1 MTLTVDERVKTLHAI
16 APDFTE
22 QKSLKE
28 IAALFGCSPS
38 AFDGGAYYENTLKT
52 ERAKVRASKALKRAK
67 GLEPFQAEDDRANRE
82 MREHGN
88 VYEDID
94 AKIDATWSTRKGGHF
109 GTR

>member
-1 MTLTVDERVKTLHAI
+1 M
-16 APDFTE
+16 
-22 QKSLKE
+22 
-28 IAALFGCSPS
+28 
-38 AFDGGAYYENTLKT
+38 
-52 ERAKVRASKALKRAK
+52 RASKALKRAK

-94 AKIDATWSTRKGGHF
+94 AKIDATWSTRKGGHL